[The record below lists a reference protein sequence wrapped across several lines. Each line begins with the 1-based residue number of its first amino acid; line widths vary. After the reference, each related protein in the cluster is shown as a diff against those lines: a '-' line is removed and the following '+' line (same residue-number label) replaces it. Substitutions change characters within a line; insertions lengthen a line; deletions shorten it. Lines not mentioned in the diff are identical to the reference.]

1 MHVSIVP
8 TRYSGDIGRKFVCV
22 LVVCGTG
29 SAYCAVAAP
38 EATAMK
44 TTQHFIVGSLI

>member
-1 MHVSIVP
+1 MHGSIVP
-8 TRYSGDIGRKFVCV
+8 TRYSREIGRKFVCV

-44 TTQHFIVGSLI
+44 TTQHFIVGRLI